1 MASTVLMVVRI
12 RPPITVLTDLNAT
25 PPPAL
30 KRLPAPPNPWDSV
43 TVRVVSTATRTGE
56 AKVMIPPFIDAT
68 GTTLPPT
75 MAAAAVAV
83 QVTATDERVTV
94 P

>member
-1 MASTVLMVVRI
+1 MVVRI
-12 RPPITVLTDLNAT
+12 RPPITVLTDLTAL
-25 PPPAL
+25 PPVLA
-30 KRLPAPPNPWDSV
+30 RLPAPPDSV
-43 TVRVVSTATRTGE
+43 TVRVVSTATLTGE
-56 AKVMIPPFIDAT
+56 ENVMTPAFIDAT

-75 MAAAAVAV
+75 VAAAAVAV